1 MNVFSKSH
9 NTTSFRNTAIL
20 TMSVIVLPLFIVVVL
35 FDVYTVWQQK
45 TAVHNSRYS
54 TLSAYQAQFENTLRV
69 TEDFLTDTVVNSMD
83 FASIIYARTKT
94 DAYVASQAVGV
105 PCKVQLKANELLGS
119 FCTYSK
125 AFDYYRISYTGSYP
139 QSDLAVLRAAVMAAA
154 EAGSSAAGWIP
165 LSFSDRTVLL
175 NTYVRNQ
182 TVFAAM
188 IDPARQSYSVL
199 GENNLIFYIMQ
210 DGTPYAC
217 NIAFHADAI
226 PLPGKDTGVTF
237 QADNGRKYDLTFLP
251 LSRENGYIVYA
262 TPSVSLLKMLN
273 FTQRVLLAITL
284 GLLISIPLCWLSLRQ
299 FILEPL
305 NTLTQTT
312 QAIQNG
318 DTQIRVP
325 QESRIQEVNDI
336 SGTVNTMLDIIR
348 QQKIDFYEQKLE
360 TQQAQLQYLHMQI
373 RPHFFLNCLNMIY
386 SMAGEKKYADIQELI
401 LDLSTY
407 LRSTFKNSF
416 KPVSLEEEIRSVN
429 SYIRIQQIGTELPPQ
444 LDFEIDADISQASIP
459 PLSILTFV
467 ENSIKHSSLIDTPL
481 EIRIKCRKLAS
492 EDGGYLNI
500 TVTDN
505 SAGFPA
511 EILKTLNGPAN
522 EVYNDYHVGIANL
535 KQRLRLLYG
544 EKATLYFRNLAGG
557 ACAELFLP
565 IHANISGGD
574 LQ

>member
-1 MNVFSKSH
+1 
-9 NTTSFRNTAIL
+9 
-20 TMSVIVLPLFIVVVL
+20 
-35 FDVYTVWQQK
+35 
-45 TAVHNSRYS
+45 
-54 TLSAYQAQFENTLRV
+54 
-69 TEDFLTDTVVNSMD
+69 
-83 FASIIYARTKT
+83 
-94 DAYVASQAVGV
+94 
-105 PCKVQLKANELLGS
+105 
-119 FCTYSK
+119 
-125 AFDYYRISYTGSYP
+125 
-139 QSDLAVLRAAVMAAA
+139 
-154 EAGSSAAGWIP
+154 
-165 LSFSDRTVLL
+165 
-175 NTYVRNQ
+175 
-182 TVFAAM
+182 
-188 IDPARQSYSVL
+188 
-199 GENNLIFYIMQ
+199 
-210 DGTPYAC
+210 
-217 NIAFHADAI
+217 
-226 PLPGKDTGVTF
+226 
-237 QADNGRKYDLTFLP
+237 
-251 LSRENGYIVYA
+251 
-262 TPSVSLLKMLN
+262 
-273 FTQRVLLAITL
+273 
-284 GLLISIPLCWLSLRQ
+284 
-299 FILEPL
+299 
-305 NTLTQTT
+305 
-312 QAIQNG
+312 
-318 DTQIRVP
+318 
-325 QESRIQEVNDI
+325 
-336 SGTVNTMLDIIR
+336 MLDIIR

>member
-1 MNVFSKSH
+1 
-9 NTTSFRNTAIL
+9 
-20 TMSVIVLPLFIVVVL
+20 
-35 FDVYTVWQQK
+35 
-45 TAVHNSRYS
+45 
-54 TLSAYQAQFENTLRV
+54 
-69 TEDFLTDTVVNSMD
+69 
-83 FASIIYARTKT
+83 
-94 DAYVASQAVGV
+94 
-105 PCKVQLKANELLGS
+105 
-119 FCTYSK
+119 
-125 AFDYYRISYTGSYP
+125 
-139 QSDLAVLRAAVMAAA
+139 
-154 EAGSSAAGWIP
+154 
-165 LSFSDRTVLL
+165 
-175 NTYVRNQ
+175 
-182 TVFAAM
+182 M

-237 QADNGRKYDLTFLP
+237 QADNGREYDLTFLP

-500 TVTDN
+500 TVSDN